1 MFCRTVDESVLK
13 FLRLIDQSD
22 GGISLLKDVKMDM
35 PYQRWFHPA
44 SPFTQEGLETQ
55 HSFTKPF
62 ERPEMKE
69 LFALLIGKV
78 IYQSTPLG
86 E

>member
-1 MFCRTVDESVLK
+1 MK
-13 FLRLIDQSD
+13 FLRLINQSD

-44 SPFTQEGLETQ
+44 SPFTHEGLETL
-55 HSFTKPF
+55 HPFTKPF

-69 LFALLIGKV
+69 LFALMKGSVRTVRSSGSIFYGNK
-78 IYQSTPLG
+78 IFY
-86 E
+86 